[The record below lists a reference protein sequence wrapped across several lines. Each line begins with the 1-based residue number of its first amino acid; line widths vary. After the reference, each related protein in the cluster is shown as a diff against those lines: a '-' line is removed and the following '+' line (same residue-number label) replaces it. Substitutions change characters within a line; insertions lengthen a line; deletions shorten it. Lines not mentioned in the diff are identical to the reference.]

1 MDQRHRELIEQGD
14 KLFSDR
20 RSLESLW
27 QEEAE
32 QFHPEMASFTRE
44 SSDGGDFAGN
54 LVTSYPLIARR
65 TLGDML
71 SALLRPVSLDTTSP
85 GVWFGMRTQN
95 DDYED
100 HAARLWIEQSTK
112 IMRRAMYDR
121 SASFVRA
128 TKEGDHS
135 FATFGQCIIQIGLN
149 RHRNG
154 LLYRSHHLKDVAWSE
169 NSEGAICAIH
179 RRWNP
184 TVVQLIDLFGDRV
197 SPNVR
202 TKAAENPHA
211 RVMIRHVV
219 IDTEMYEQKDATGRR
234 YRQPWV
240 SIWIDTDNTHVMEE
254 IGSFSRIYVIP
265 RWVTVP
271 GSQYAQSPAVMAA
284 LPDARLVQAITLTL
298 LEAGEKFANPPM
310 VATQEVIR
318 SDLSLYPG
326 GVTWVDAE
334 YDERLGAA
342 LRPVY
347 LPTGGQGVG
356 IGLQLR
362 ADVRESIAKAF
373 YLDSLSLPPMATRD
387 RVTALEISERTSEWV
402 RRAMPI
408 FEPMEFEYNGSLCED
423 TFELLMR
430 NGGFGPYENIPPS
443 LRGAEI
449 QFKFESPIH
458 ESVERRKGE
467 KFMEAKAALIQAV
480 DLDPATAHMLD
491 ARTALRDIYYAI
503 GVPMTWTRD
512 EQTVNAMEAERQE
525 KAQQQEM
532 LAAAQ
537 PASEAIK
544 NIGTAVKDVAAAQQ
558 PVEQAA

>member
-1 MDQRHRELIEQGD
+1 MDQRHRELIEHGD

-20 RSLESLW
+20 RSLDSFW
-27 QEEAE
+27 QEAAE

-44 SSDGGDFAGN
+44 RSDGEDFAAN

-65 TLGDML
+65 TLGDTL

-100 HAARLWIEQSTK
+100 HAARLWIERSTK
-112 IMRRAMYDR
+112 IMRKAMYDR
-121 SASFVRA
+121 AAGFVRA

-135 FATFGQCIIQIGLN
+135 FATFGQCIIQLGLN
-149 RHRNG
+149 RQRNG
-154 LLYRSHHLKDVAWSE
+154 LLYRSHHLKDVVWTE
-169 NSEGAICAIH
+169 NSEGAICAVH

-197 SPNVR
+197 SSNVK
-202 TKAAENPHA
+202 TKASQTPHE
-211 RVMIRHVV
+211 RVKIRHIVL
-219 IDTEMYEQKDATGRR
+219 DAEMYEQKDVTGKR

-240 SIWIDTDNTHVMEE
+240 SIWIDVDNTHVMEE
-254 IGSFSRIYVIP
+254 SGSFSRIYIIP

-271 GSQYAQSPAVMAA
+271 GSQYASSPAVTAA
-284 LPDARLVQAITLTL
+284 LPDARLIQAMTLTL

-310 VATQEVIR
+310 VAQQEVIR
-318 SDLSLYPG
+318 SDLGLYPG

-334 YDERLGAA
+334 YDERLGPA

-347 LPTGGQGVG
+347 LPTGGQAVG

-362 ADVRESIAKAF
+362 ADIRESIAKAF
-373 YLDSLSLPPMATRD
+373 FLDSLSLPPMQSRD

-408 FEPMEFEYNGSLCED
+408 FEPMEFEYNGLLCEE

-430 NGGFGPYENIPPS
+430 NAGFGPYENIPAS

-480 DLDPATAHMLD
+480 DLDPAVAHMLD

-512 EQTVNAMEAERQE
+512 EQTVNAMEEARQE
-525 KAQQQEM
+525 KAQEQAMME
-532 LAAAQ
+532 AAM

-544 NIGTAVKDVAAAQQ
+544 NIGTAAKDMAMAQQ